1 MRWSLFFG
9 GCRCRGL
16 TASIFFALAS
26 GDPRPIHFFKGGG
39 GLSLG
44 TPDRF
49 IFLYTPCLGGDPRP
63 IVPSSRSGG
72 SRGTARGARRA
83 GNVGGGRG
91 LALLGGRIGAKG
103 WGGGRLGPWG
113 GWGHPCWGGGGAAA
127 GRLGSVGYRPPS
139 SAEAAS
145 PQPARRLNPPARE
158 PPANPPKAPS
168 SHLNPPAP
176 CPCAPESPSNA
187 SPLP

>member
-72 SRGTARGARRA
+72 CWGTARGARRA

-113 GWGHPCWGGGGAAA
+113 GWGHPCWGGVGPA
-127 GRLGSVGYRPPS
+127 GFCRLSSSFVGRS
-139 SAEAAS
+139 R
-145 PQPARRLNPPARE
+145 QPPAR
-158 PPANPPKAPS
+158 PP
-168 SHLNPPAP
+168 
-176 CPCAPESPSNA
+176 PESPSKGA
-187 SPLP
+187 PS